1 MARRKAI
8 LKATRSSRQRA
19 LTSLRPQIFNTAPLK
34 ITSVRGLNDNPGL
47 GYPKEIE
54 GTCTTC
60 HDAPNVGNHSLPL
73 PLDIAVSHS
82 AAQEQDPIIAA
93 ALAQL
98 RQPDSL
104 VFLIS
109 NCPDPQH
116 PSRLLAFYTFDPGKG
131 LITGKCRDVN
141 RMKGPVL
148 RGLSARAPYFFTTIS
163 PSLDQLVNFYEKRFE
178 MNLSVEQK
186 RQLVAF
192 LNAL

>member
-1 MARRKAI
+1 M
-8 LKATRSSRQRA
+8 
-19 LTSLRPQIFNTAPLK
+19 
-34 ITSVRGLNDNPGL
+34 
-47 GYPKEIE
+47 
-54 GTCTTC
+54 
-60 HDAPNVGNHSLPL
+60 
-73 PLDIAVSHS
+73 SHS

-148 RGLSARAPYFFTTIS
+148 RGLSARAPYFHTTDPPQPRPVGELLREALRDELERRAEATVSGIPECAVS
-163 PSLDQLVNFYEKRFE
+163 FLG
-178 MNLSVEQK
+178 LSGPVLQT
-186 RQLVAF
+186 
-192 LNAL
+192 